1 MAFALSCP
9 PFISSAA
16 TYYVNP
22 ETGNDSNAGTV
33 DAPFKTVNK
42 GFSFINESD
51 NRGSELIIAPGKY
64 QLTSAIGCNGGGSE
78 AKRSHVRSSTGKPE
92 DVVIYSD
99 GTFECLR
106 LGSFITI
113 SGITFSNG
121 VNSATCPSGG
131 IRFSEHNDS
140 AYRMIVSNCVVTCCN
155 NAYGT
160 GTNGA
165 AVAIYGHNLMIDSVI
180 RNNRASMMNGAGV
193 LIMNNDTFK
202 GVPRLERCRIEGNV
216 ATGKGGGVYV
226 ATSPRSTTYTSTGNS
241 VEIIDCEII
250 GNSAS
255 DGAGVYFAI
264 ANLTANLTG
273 CVISNNTATTNSG
286 GIRLENS
293 GIALWKTTEPAA
305 APARMSSALVP
316 PLPPRYPV
324 PTRFSA
330 RTTPRPP
337 AAAYES
343 TVMAGR
349 CSRILFS
356 AKIPQAIPAAGF
368 TSMRKGRVGST
379 VAVSMATRLQAQR

>member
-1 MAFALSCP
+1 MDAAQTTASRRRLIFSGCGLFMAFALSCP

-131 IRFSEHNDS
+131 IRFWTGEGYCGFCSESGRYWRKNMKQ
-140 AYRMIVSNCVVTCCN
+140 ATIAKAVGIV
-155 NAYGT
+155 
-160 GTNGA
+160 
-165 AVAIYGHNLMIDSVI
+165 
-180 RNNRASMMNGAGV
+180 
-193 LIMNNDTFK
+193 
-202 GVPRLERCRIEGNV
+202 
-216 ATGKGGGVYV
+216 
-226 ATSPRSTTYTSTGNS
+226 
-241 VEIIDCEII
+241 
-250 GNSAS
+250 
-255 DGAGVYFAI
+255 
-264 ANLTANLTG
+264 
-273 CVISNNTATTNSG
+273 
-286 GIRLENS
+286 
-293 GIALWKTTEPAA
+293 
-305 APARMSSALVP
+305 
-316 PLPPRYPV
+316 
-324 PTRFSA
+324 
-330 RTTPRPP
+330 
-337 AAAYES
+337 
-343 TVMAGR
+343 
-349 CSRILFS
+349 
-356 AKIPQAIPAAGF
+356 
-368 TSMRKGRVGST
+368 
-379 VAVSMATRLQAQR
+379 